1 MHMDGMPAS
10 DTREKLAQWVQEG
23 LRLLP
28 HLLPLLHGDTA
39 AARVVDLERESD
51 KLRKEV
57 SDVRRELDDLR
68 KEHDRLR
75 ADRDEVGLVLSRLM
89 DSVQPINQIA
99 QKLGVRRSPFE
110 RDPKA
115 PAPAAPAGSPTPKSS

>member
-1 MHMDGMPAS
+1 MDGMPAAE
-10 DTREKLAQWVQEG
+10 TREKVAHWVQEG

-28 HLLPLLHGDTA
+28 HLPPLLQGDTA
-39 AARVVDLERESD
+39 AARVVELERESE

-57 SDVRRELDDLR
+57 ADLRRELDELR

-75 ADRDEVGLVLSRLM
+75 TDRDEVAVVLNRLM
-89 DSVQPINQIA
+89 DSVQPINQIV

-115 PAPAAPAGSPTPKSS
+115 PAPTAPVGPPAPKSG